1 MQFFLGASDAHSQVG
16 RAIRFIQRDFTFP
29 ITAFYKGESQEKNL
43 PGDWK
48 EQRFLPGSPAHVMW
62 GGSWGSLFSP
72 IHVAVVTTP
81 SVSDATS
88 SAVAKNANHSS
99 I

>member
-1 MQFFLGASDAHSQVG
+1 VKIFWSNRVTPGLSPYRRSQSTWTVS
-16 RAIRFIQRDFTFP
+16 
-29 ITAFYKGESQEKNL
+29 AFYKGESQEKNF

-48 EQRFLPGSPAHVMW
+48 EQRFLSGSPAHVML
-62 GGSWGSLFSP
+62 GGSWGSLFSQ

-81 SVSDATS
+81 AVSDATS
-88 SAVAKNANHSS
+88 SAVAKIANYGS

>member
-1 MQFFLGASDAHSQVG
+1 METKWFFHSAHLIPPKNSLSM
-16 RAIRFIQRDFTFP
+16 
-29 ITAFYKGESQEKNL
+29 FYKGESQGKKL

-48 EQRFLPGSPAHVMW
+48 EQRFLPDSPAHEML
-62 GGSWGSLFSP
+62 GGSWGFLCSQS
-72 IHVAVVTTP
+72 HVVVVTTP

-88 SAVAKNANHSS
+88 SAVGKIANHGS